1 MTEGFPKAFRR
12 VTEARNMT
20 NLTEMN
26 ESEKEIFHFKRFDI
40 AQENCAM
47 KVGTDGVLLGAA
59 TPLPPSNKP
68 LRILDIGTGTG
79 LVALLLAQ
87 RLSEA
92 GRDDFAIEAVE
103 IDNKA
108 AQQAKENFDASP
120 WGKKIS
126 VHACS
131 LQDYLKKLGNDT
143 RFDLIISNP
152 PFYNA
157 TLKPEDEARSTARHM
172 DSLPVREIAEC
183 AANHLT
189 DNGLLSL
196 IYPTSYDTEVMSQ
209 AIVKGLT
216 PTHIWNILTKEG
228 KPCKR
233 KITTF
238 RSARSSG
245 MDAEAQNLPLTTSIL
260 ALRDAAGNYTEEY
273 RKLTDSFYVS
283 LR

>member
-1 MTEGFPKAFRR
+1 
-12 VTEARNMT
+12 
-20 NLTEMN
+20 MN
-26 ESEKEIFHFKRFDI
+26 KMNDSEKEIFHFKRFDI
-40 AQENCAM
+40 AQEDCAM
-47 KVGTDGVLLGAA
+47 KVGTDGVLLGAV
-59 TPLPPSNKP
+59 TPLPTSDQP

-92 GRDDFAIEAVE
+92 GREDFAIDAVE

-108 AQQAKENFDASP
+108 AQQARENCDASP
-120 WGKKIS
+120 WGEKII

-131 LQDYLKKLGNDT
+131 LHDYLKNREEEA

-157 TLKPEDEARSTARHM
+157 TLKPEDEARSAARHM
-172 DSLPVREIAEC
+172 DSLPVREIAEG
-183 AANHLT
+183 AANLLT

-196 IYPTSYDTEVMSQ
+196 IYPTAYDTEVMSQ

-233 KITTF
+233 KISTF
-238 RSARSSG
+238 RLAHPSGQNESAPI
-245 MDAEAQNLPLTTSIL
+245 LPLTTSVL

-273 RKLTDSFYVS
+273 RKLTDPFYVS